1 MSKKKEIDT
10 NTSIFENK
18 NNDNVNIPKQLIGLL
33 VFTIIFIGLIPYLL
47 IKNGRMDI
55 LEGYIPNIDMIA
67 TVVGFQR
74 EPFINFKSYFKYLY
88 NPDSIT
94 LYGYFSQLFINYFA
108 LLGLTFLISYY
119 TYAYK
124 SIVKGWSRAITML
137 PITYLLPNNIIAF
150 YMSKLNN
157 YFERYS
163 NITNKYIQDI
173 IIYGV
178 GLLGILFFIFTEKI
192 LIQILGNKIAW
203 VLSNYFKLT

>member
-1 MSKKKEIDT
+1 
-10 NTSIFENK
+10 
-18 NNDNVNIPKQLIGLL
+18 LIGLL

-173 IIYGV
+173 IIYGL

-203 VLSNYFKLT
+203 ILSNYFKLT

>member
-33 VFTIIFIGLIPYLL
+33 VFTIIFVGLIPYLL

-119 TYAYK
+119 TYTYK

-173 IIYGV
+173 IIYGL